1 MWRVLQAEVLKQL
14 RLPLARTL
22 TVGVWAVGAMIAV
35 IQGLT
40 HATKQ
45 LDLRDLFGATGG
57 FHAWSFYWAAVTF
70 FAPGLVAAW
79 GVGFEQS
86 QDTWKTVLVRHGTRW
101 PFVVAKLKVAVGWV
115 LAMGLGSGALWV
127 AIAALMG
134 QVFGTRPPFEPAGAL
149 SSTAEVLVQ
158 SLAAITLM
166 PFAQAIA
173 LRSRGNGTAVGAI
186 AALGVSMA
194 CRMLSGT
201 WRALDRLSPVTAPEA
216 VVRFARGSV
225 EDRQWLDAL
234 LGADWS
240 AWASAL
246 VIVAWVVV
254 PLTFSLV
261 TFERKDVVSELG

>member
-1 MWRVLQAEVLKQL
+1 
-14 RLPLARTL
+14 
-22 TVGVWAVGAMIAV
+22 
-35 IQGLT
+35 
-40 HATKQ
+40 
-45 LDLRDLFGATGG
+45 
-57 FHAWSFYWAAVTF
+57 
-70 FAPGLVAAW
+70 
-79 GVGFEQS
+79 
-86 QDTWKTVLVRHGTRW
+86 
-101 PFVVAKLKVAVGWV
+101 VAKLKVAVGWV